1 MADATSTEVAKLEA
15 ETHDEIDD
23 IMAEIERI
31 KSGISAG
38 GAAPTAMAKGASVET
53 APEAP
58 PAAPT
63 VEEVDFGAA
72 NTEAPMEEML
82 ASAGVEDSNGG
93 ALSESEAEEAQESE
107 LEPSLAAQQEDVPPP
122 VARPFL
128 ASVSPARPR
137 AAGEG
142 ALSMTLTGSMRL
154 SLKYEQDGQEVCVSF
169 TDQFLMVSLADGT
182 EFKIPVARAASRAA
196 A

>member
-1 MADATSTEVAKLEA
+1 
-15 ETHDEIDD
+15 
-23 IMAEIERI
+23 
-31 KSGISAG
+31 
-38 GAAPTAMAKGASVET
+38 
-53 APEAP
+53 
-58 PAAPT
+58 
-63 VEEVDFGAA
+63 
-72 NTEAPMEEML
+72 MEEML